1 MNHSF
6 RHLSTPKKE
15 KSLFFFFAAGE
26 DGEGMRRVFPEG
38 LSRFWPLGCLGIGNF
53 GFGVQNDEV
62 RKGAQNYRLFRI
74 GGDGCA
80 EELE

>member
-1 MNHSF
+1 
-6 RHLSTPKKE
+6 
-15 KSLFFFFAAGE
+15 
-26 DGEGMRRVFPEG
+26 MRRVFPEG
-38 LSRFWPLGCLGIGNF
+38 LLRFWRLGRLGIGNF